1 MKAQIV
7 NNFAETFKCGSGL
20 CIIDSGW
27 PSFDASDRAY
37 FTPGSDKYIEAERL
51 PPDWLAL
58 VGKTVCAD
66 RTTVGTIADLL
77 EVLPPDVAEK
87 WRELYANSESDEG
100 EQALDAFEEA
110 HHIRWYGEGYY
121 IDSGEGDE
129 SDDEAAQFALENATP
144 AELAAEQER
153 QKQREE
159 IARRI
164 AKPIKGNGAVNVQPQ
179 FDLGQTG
186 QTDLFAPIMERTV
199 QA

>member
-7 NNFAETFKCGSGL
+7 NNFAEAFKCGSGL

-51 PPDWLAL
+51 PPEWLAL

-110 HHIRWYGEGYY
+110 HNIRWYGEGYY
-121 IDSGEGDE
+121 IDSGESEE
-129 SDDEAAQFALENATP
+129 SDDGAAQFALENATP
-144 AELAAEQER
+144 AELTAEQER
-153 QKQREE
+153 QRQREE

-164 AKPIKGNGAVNVQPQ
+164 AKPLKGNGAVNVQPQ

-186 QTDLFAPIMERTV
+186 QMDLFAPIMEE
-199 QA
+199 AAK

>member
-7 NNFAETFKCGSGL
+7 NNFAEALKCGSGL

-51 PPDWLAL
+51 PPDWIAL

-66 RTTVGTIADLL
+66 ITTVGTIADLL
-77 EVLPPDVAEK
+77 EELPPDVGKE
-87 WRELYANSESDEG
+87 WRSLYAKLNDDGG
-100 EQALDAFEEA
+100 EEALDAFEA
-110 HHIRWYGEGYY
+110 KHNIRWYGEGYY
-121 IDSGEGDE
+121 IDSGEGEE
-129 SDDEAAQFALENATP
+129 SDDGAAQFVLENATP
-144 AELAAEQER
+144 AELTAEQER

-164 AKPIKGNGAVNVQPQ
+164 AKPLKGNGAVNVQPQ

-186 QTDLFAPIMERTV
+186 QMDLFSPIMEE
-199 QA
+199 AAK

>member
-1 MKAQIV
+1 MKVQIV
-7 NNFAETFKCGSGL
+7 NSFAEALKCNAGL
-20 CIIDSGW
+20 VIIDGGC
-27 PSFDASDRAY
+27 PEFDAGDRAY

-51 PPDWLAL
+51 PPNWLAL

-77 EVLPPDVAEK
+77 EELPPDVAEK

-110 HHIRWYGEGYY
+110 HNIRWYGEGYY
-121 IDSGEGDE
+121 IDNGEGEE
-129 SDDEAAQFALENATP
+129 SDDVAAQFALENATP
-144 AELAAEQER
+144 SELTAEQER
-153 QKQREE
+153 QRQREE

-164 AKPIKGNGAVNVQPQ
+164 VRPLKGNGAVNVQPQ

-186 QTDLFAPIMERTV
+186 QMDLFAPIMEE
-199 QA
+199 AEK